1 MRKKSGLV
9 SLPPEVTPPTPG
21 SSLHMVKL
29 IWKEGLAR
37 YPHSMPT
44 TAELKVSLNF
54 WSVAAHRVSPVLLL
68 PPPPALEMVPPHF
81 QPSWSTAK
89 EESKGL

>member
-9 SLPPEVTPPTPG
+9 SLPPEVTPPLGELFT
-21 SSLHMVKL
+21 HDEAN
-29 IWKEGLAR
+29 IWKKGLAR
-37 YPHSMPT
+37 YPHSTP

-54 WSVAAHRVSPVLLL
+54 WSVAAHQVSPVLLL
-68 PPPPALEMVPPHF
+68 PAFVVPPHF
-81 QPSWSTAK
+81 QPSWNTAK